1 VKRRDEIVVGITILA
16 AVAMAIA
23 GAVWLA
29 ERDVFGTRSAAY
41 IARFRSVGGLGVG
54 NPVVLRGVRVGR
66 VEQIRLAD
74 QGMVEADL
82 QVYQGVTLPDRPA
95 IIAASASF
103 FGEWQAEIISLEE
116 APDDPNVLREL
127 ELVTVEDD
135 IWPGATLPDIG
146 QLTAQAGRIAS
157 DIATVSSRIQTAF
170 DSQAVAELQS
180 SIRQFGQIADR
191 LSGFMEAQTGIMED
205 VGSNLQRGSEQFA
218 DAATFMQTSFARV
231 DTATQEGE
239 LTVILDNIA
248 EVSGDIRGAAN
259 ELSRIM
265 AALGDNE
272 ATLERLFQG
281 ADTLITRLQDR
292 GGTAGLLLGD
302 SALYREATLAVVEL
316 RALLADIKANPRK
329 YFKFS
334 VF

>member
-1 VKRRDEIVVGITILA
+1 MKQRDEIVVGVTIIAALA
-16 AVAMAIA
+16 VAIA
-23 GAVWLA
+23 GGVWLA
-29 ERDVFGTRSAAY
+29 NRDIFGTRSTPY
-41 IARFRSVGGLGVG
+41 TARFRSVGGLGVG

-74 QGMVEADL
+74 HGMVDADL
-82 QVYQGVTLPDRPA
+82 QVYQGVILPERPA

-116 APDDPNVLREL
+116 APDDPNVLREF
-127 ELVTVEDD
+127 ELVAAAEGV
-135 IWPGATLPDIG
+135 WPGATLPDIG

-170 DSQAVAELQS
+170 DSQAVGELQA

-191 LSGFMEAQTGIMED
+191 LSGFMEAQTGIMEN
-205 VGSNLQRGSEQFA
+205 VGSNLQRGSRQFA
-218 DAATFMQTSFARV
+218 DAATFMQSSFARV
-231 DTATQEGE
+231 DTATEGGE
-239 LTVILDNIA
+239 LALILDNMA
-248 EVSGDIRGAAN
+248 EVSGEIRGAATELNRIMTVLGEN
-259 ELSRIM
+259 EL
-265 AALGDNE
+265 
-272 ATLERLFQG
+272 TLVHLLEG

-292 GGTAGLLLGD
+292 SGTAGLLLGD